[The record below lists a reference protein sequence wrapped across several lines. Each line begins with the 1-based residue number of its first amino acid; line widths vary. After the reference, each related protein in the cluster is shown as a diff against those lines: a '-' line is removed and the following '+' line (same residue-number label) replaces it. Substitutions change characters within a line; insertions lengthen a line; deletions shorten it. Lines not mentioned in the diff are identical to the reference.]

1 MMANAVAA
9 VVSLLVGG
17 ILAIGVV
24 LTRWPAVHWL
34 AADTFYMV
42 LTAHGIDM
50 LIFWIIF
57 FEIAVLYFCSSTL
70 LRCRIATPRWP
81 GSRFAL
87 MLIGAVMNNV
97 AVFQGGSSVMMTSYV
112 PMMAAP
118 SFYLG
123 LILFA
128 VGALIGCFVFF
139 GTLVI
144 AKRDKTYQ
152 GSVPLVTFGAIT
164 AAIIAVFT
172 IASGAIIL
180 IPTFLMSIGVVKAVD
195 PLVYRTIWWAFGHSS
210 QQINV
215 AAHISIWYAV
225 AAIAFGAK
233 PMSERVSRGAFLLYI
248 LFLQL
253 ASAHHLLADPGLST
267 NWKVV
272 NTSYFMYFAVLASMI
287 HGLTIPGA
295 IEVAQREKGYNQ
307 GLFEWLRK
315 APWGNPVFSG
325 MFISLIGFG
334 FLGGISGV
342 MMGTEQ
348 LNMII
353 HNTIYVPGHFHATVV
368 IGTTLSF
375 MALTYF
381 LIPVLFKREMI
392 NPGLA
397 KLQPYLFGLSM
408 YFFCLV
414 MMGAGTL
421 GVSRRHWD
429 MALNGAA
436 AGLRVAGRRLPDD
449 GPGRHRRRGGHR
461 RRARSTS
468 TSPSARCCGAR
479 SWTQRARPA
488 RCSRRSR
495 RPRRRGG
502 AGLRFGRVRGAGH
515 VRAGHG
521 VPGGVRA
528 VLLHQLEVPV
538 PGLGTES
545 DVPRRSACG
554 ASPAGGAD
562 QRQPAKPDPRWP
574 RGQPCNS
581 RATSWAC
588 SSCASAW

>member
-1 MMANAVAA
+1 MSATLPLPATPSYPATTYRTCPRSGLQFELQAERLMIANAVIA
-9 VVSLLVGG
+9 VVALLVGG

-34 AADTFYMV
+34 AVDTFYMV

-70 LRCRIATPRWP
+70 LRCRLAAPK
-81 GSRFAL
+81 FAWAALVL
-87 MLIGAVMNNV
+87 MLVGAVMNNV

-112 PMMAAP
+112 PMMASP
-118 SFYLG
+118 WFYLG

-144 AKRDKTYQ
+144 ARRDRTYE

-180 IPTFLMSIGVVKAVD
+180 IPTFLMSIGLIQSVD
-195 PLVYRTIWWAFGHSS
+195 PLIYRTIWWAFGHSS

-225 AAIAFGAK
+225 AAIAFDAK

-253 ASAHHLLADPGLST
+253 ASAHHLLADPGMST
-267 NWKVV
+267 SWKIV

-295 IEVAQREKGYNQ
+295 IEVAQRAKGYNK

-325 MFISLIGFG
+325 VFISIIGFG

-348 LNMII
+348 LNMLI

-392 NPGLA
+392 APGLA
-397 KLQPYLFGLSM
+397 KIQPYLFGLSM
-408 YFFCLV
+408 YFFVLV

-429 MALNGAA
+429 MALSGAA
-436 AGLRVAGRRLPDD
+436 LGYEWPGAAYLMMGLMGIAGIVAIAGGGLYIWITVGSLLWGRKLDQGKVSPTFTPIPRT
-449 GPGRHRRRGGHR
+449 
-461 RRARSTS
+461 A
-468 TSPSARCCGAR
+468 PSAAVQTYG
-479 SWTQRARPA
+479 S
-488 RCSRRSR
+488 
-495 RPRRRGG
+495 
-502 AGLRFGRVRGAGH
+502 AGFA
-515 VRAGHG
+515 A
-521 VPGGVRA
+521 PGTF
-528 VLLHQLEVPV
+528 VLAMLFLVSFVLYYFINWKYLGQLW
-538 PGLGTES
+538 GLS
-545 DVPRRSACG
+545 
-554 ASPAGGAD
+554 
-562 QRQPAKPDPRWP
+562 
-574 RGQPCNS
+574 
-581 RATSWAC
+581 
-588 SSCASAW
+588 

>member
-1 MMANAVAA
+1 MSATLPLPAASSPTTTYRTCPRSGLQFELQAERLMIANAVIA
-9 VVSLLVGG
+9 VVALLVGG

-70 LRCRIATPRWP
+70 LRCRLATPKIAW
-81 GSRFAL
+81 GALVL
-87 MLIGAVMNNV
+87 MLVGAVMNNV

-112 PMMAAP
+112 PMMASP
-118 SFYLG
+118 WFYLG

-144 AKRDKTYQ
+144 AKRDKTYE

-180 IPTFLMSIGVVKAVD
+180 IPTFLMSIGVVKSVD
-195 PLVYRTIWWAFGHSS
+195 PLIYRTIWWAFGHSS

-253 ASAHHLLADPGLST
+253 ASAHHLLADPGMST
-267 NWKVV
+267 GWKIV

-295 IEVAQREKGYNQ
+295 IEVAQRAKGYNK

-325 MFISLIGFG
+325 VFISIIGFG

-348 LNMII
+348 LNMLI

-368 IGTTLSF
+368 VGTTLSF

-381 LIPVLFKREMI
+381 LIPVLFRREMI
-392 NPGLA
+392 APGLA

-429 MALNGAA
+429 MALSGAA
-436 AGLRVAGRRLPDD
+436 LGYEWPGAAYLMMGLVGIAGVA
-449 GPGRHRRRGGHR
+449 
-461 RRARSTS
+461 AI
-468 TSPSARCCGAR
+468 
-479 SWTQRARPA
+479 
-488 RCSRRSR
+488 
-495 RPRRRGG
+495 
-502 AGLRFGRVRGAGH
+502 
-515 VRAGHG
+515 
-521 VPGGVRA
+521 
-528 VLLHQLEVPV
+528 
-538 PGLGTES
+538 
-545 DVPRRSACG
+545 
-554 ASPAGGAD
+554 AGGGLYIWITVGSLLWGRKLDTGKVSPTFTAI
-562 QRQPAKPDPRWP
+562 PRTAPTAAAQSYGSAGFAAPGTFMLAMLFLVAFVLYYFINWKYL
-574 RGQPCNS
+574 GQLWGLS
-581 RATSWAC
+581 
-588 SSCASAW
+588 

>member
-1 MMANAVAA
+1 MTTTYRTCPRSGLQFESNAEKLMIVNAFVA
-9 VVSLLVGG
+9 VVALLVGG

-50 LIFWIIF
+50 LIFWVIF
-57 FEIAVLYFCSSTL
+57 FEIAVLYFASSTL
-70 LRCRIATPRWP
+70 LRCRLATPKVAWAA
-81 GSRFAL
+81 FVL
-87 MLIGAVMNNV
+87 MLIGAVTNNV

-112 PMMAAP
+112 PMMASP
-118 SFYLG
+118 WFYVG

-128 VGALIGCFVFF
+128 VGALIACFVFF
-139 GTLVI
+139 GTLVV

-180 IPTFLMSIGVVKAVD
+180 IPTFLMSVGIIKEVD
-195 PLVYRTIWWAFGHSS
+195 PLIYRTIWWAFGHSS

-215 AAHISIWYAV
+215 AAHISIWYAA

-253 ASAHHLLADPGLST
+253 ASAHHLLADPGVST
-267 NWKVV
+267 AWKVV

-295 IEVAQREKGYNQ
+295 IEVAQRAKGYNN

-315 APWGNPVFSG
+315 TPWSNPVWSG
-325 MFISLIGFG
+325 VFISLVGFG

-353 HNTIYVPGHFHATVV
+353 HNTVYVPGHFHATVV
-368 IGTTLSF
+368 VGTTLTF

-397 KLQPYLFGLSM
+397 KWQPYLFGLSM

-429 MALNGAA
+429 MSFGGAA
-436 AGLRVAGRRLPDD
+436 LAYEWPGAAYLMMGLVGIAGVA
-449 GPGRHRRRGGHR
+449 
-461 RRARSTS
+461 AI
-468 TSPSARCCGAR
+468 
-479 SWTQRARPA
+479 
-488 RCSRRSR
+488 
-495 RPRRRGG
+495 
-502 AGLRFGRVRGAGH
+502 
-515 VRAGHG
+515 
-521 VPGGVRA
+521 
-528 VLLHQLEVPV
+528 
-538 PGLGTES
+538 
-545 DVPRRSACG
+545 
-554 ASPAGGAD
+554 AGGAIYIYITVGSLLWGKKLAGGD
-562 QRQPAKPDPRWP
+562 VSAKFTPIPP
-574 RGQPCNS
+574 TAPTAAAQSYG
-581 RATSWAC
+581 
-588 SSCASAW
+588 SAGFAAPGTFALAMVFLVSFILYYFINWKYLSQVWGLS